1 MGPMGMSRITP
12 FNAVSISHQ
21 AVFLGFLVFLST
33 VCFSPSFYLLLL
45 SCIGQVS
52 SQPASS
58 DVHMMQLLR
67 LMNRLLDKH
76 PPCRSRSLNWFA
88 PVIIPVWTQLR
99 LMEEDP
105 SYTTYFEA
113 YEMNCT
119 RYGREP
125 DHPVLHFKKIIH
137 GQAHAQSQ
145 TNEGSIRYTAFTE
158 ILKFYD
164 TNVFSQ
170 FMYKILPSC
179 NHLWVFKRQFCSQIA
194 LSSLVSLML
203 RIGGRVPGKILFTKS
218 SGRVYQMEFS
228 PQFDA
233 NGVLQRNHEAVPFRL
248 TRNLAT
254 FFTPFGVEG
263 IFITAMVV
271 AAEAVFKNHSNIDS
285 CLAMLF
291 RDELLVRSSKHK
303 TRNLPTMSNEVL
315 PIIT

>member
-1 MGPMGMSRITP
+1 
-12 FNAVSISHQ
+12 
-21 AVFLGFLVFLST
+21 
-33 VCFSPSFYLLLL
+33 
-45 SCIGQVS
+45 
-52 SQPASS
+52 
-58 DVHMMQLLR
+58 MQLLR

-88 PVIIPVWTQLR
+88 PVIIPVWTQVR
-99 LMEEDP
+99 LVEEDP

-137 GQAHAQSQ
+137 GQPQGLGHGQGQ
-145 TNEGSIRYTAFTE
+145 PNESNVRYNAFTE

-179 NHLWVFKRQFCSQIA
+179 NHLWVFKRQFCAQMA
-194 LSSLVSLML
+194 LSSLMSLML
-203 RIGGRVPGKILFTKS
+203 RIGSRVPGKILFTKS
-218 SGRVYQMEFS
+218 SGRVYQMEFA

-233 NGVLQRNHEAVPFRL
+233 SGLLQRNHETVPFRL

-271 AAEAVFKNHSNIDS
+271 AVEAIFRTHTNIES

-291 RDELLVRSSKHK
+291 RDELLARSSKHK
-303 TRNLPTMSNEVL
+303 SRNLPPMSNEV
-315 PIIT
+315 